1 LKKKKKKKNMR
12 LLKYIFLLLALANT
26 SFAQELLTKEEA
38 VKMALEFNYDIK
50 VANNDVAIAT
60 NNASIKNN
68 AYLPTI
74 SLQAGTSYR
83 DNNIKRFDDEGF
95 VFNNSGSVINYNSSV
110 ALDYTIFDGMGRKYT
125 FEQAKQ
131 GAMLSELQARQITEA
146 ALVQLFVAYHEVA
159 RLTENELIQRQTLD
173 ISKRRL
179 QRAKYSFDYGQ
190 STQLDVLNAEVDVNT
205 DSVNYLTLV
214 QQLGNAK
221 RDLNLLMGREVNTA
235 FTVDTA
241 VFYVRNVD
249 INALREEVQNK
260 NITILQIDRL
270 ITSNEYQVGI
280 SKSGWIPRLGA
291 SATYSWNK
299 NDFEAN
305 SGFADVRTTG
315 PLVGLNLNW
324 NIYDGGATSTRVQ
337 NAKVALESQKINKER
352 AQQQLDRD
360 LNNAWTTYQTALF
373 ILDAQKKNL
382 QTSQRNFDRTQEQNK
397 FGQVTSIEFRQAQVN
412 LLNASLIYNEAKYA
426 AKNAE
431 LALLQLSGHLL
442 DTEF

>member
-1 LKKKKKKKNMR
+1 MKWLK
-12 LLKYIFLLLALANT
+12 IFLIMGLL
-26 SFAQELLTKEEA
+26 SQSSYGQDLLTKGEA

-50 VANNDVAIAT
+50 VANNEVEIAT
-60 NNASIKNN
+60 NNANIKNN
-68 AYLPTI
+68 NYLPTV
-74 SLQAGTSYR
+74 SATAGTSYR

-95 VFNNSGSVINYNSSV
+95 VFNNSGSVVNYNSSV

-131 GAMLSELQARQITEA
+131 GAILSELQARQITEG

-179 QRAKYSFDYGQ
+179 QRAQYSFDYGQ

-205 DSVNYLTLV
+205 DSVNYLTIV

-221 RDLNLLMGREVNTA
+221 RDLNLLMGREVNTP
-235 FTVDTA
+235 FTVDTT
-241 VFYVRNVD
+241 VYYVRNVD

-260 NITILQIDRL
+260 NITILQIDRQ
-270 ITSNEYQVGI
+270 IASSEYQVGI
-280 SKSGWIPRLGA
+280 SKSGWIPRIGA
-291 SATYSWNK
+291 SASYSWNK

-315 PLVGLNLNW
+315 PLLGLNLNW

>member
-1 LKKKKKKKNMR
+1 MKWLKS
-12 LLKYIFLLLALANT
+12 FLVIALIADL
-26 SFAQELLTKEEA
+26 SHGQDLLTKGEA
-38 VKMALEFNYDIK
+38 VKLALEFNYDIK
-50 VANNDVAIAT
+50 VANNDVEIAT

-68 AYLPTI
+68 SYLPTV
-74 SLQAGTSYR
+74 SATAGTSYR

-95 VFNNSGSVINYNSSV
+95 VFNNSGSVINYNTSV
-110 ALDYTIFDGMGRKYT
+110 TLDYTIFDGMGRKYI

-146 ALVQLFVAYHEVA
+146 ALLQLFIAYHEVA
-159 RLTENELIQRQTLD
+159 RLTENQLIQRQTLD

-205 DSVNYLTLV
+205 DSVNYLTIV

-221 RDLNLLMGREVNTA
+221 RDLNLLMGREVNTL
-235 FTVDTA
+235 FRVDTT
-241 VFYVRNVD
+241 VYYTRNVD
-249 INALREEVQNK
+249 IQALREEVQNK
-260 NITILQIDRL
+260 NITILQIDRQ
-270 ITSNEYQVGI
+270 IASSEYEVGI
-280 SKSGWIPRLGA
+280 SKSGWVPRLGA
-291 SATYSWNK
+291 NANYSWNR

-305 SGFADVRTTG
+305 SGFADIRTTG
-315 PLVGLNLNW
+315 PFLGLNMNW

-337 NAKVALESQKINKER
+337 NAKVALENQKINKER

-373 ILDAQKKNL
+373 ILDAQRKNL